1 MEYKPSISVKNFVIL
16 SFIIV
21 ICFALISILLSNQPL
36 TRQLFSDITT
46 PVIELMVIITLFYA
60 TIRSNG
66 RFKIAWMLIMASVIS
81 YTLGDISWAILELGY
96 HTNPFLSIAD
106 IFYLLFYP
114 LFTLGLY
121 YLSEFSFTRK
131 EKIKI
136 SLDIGIII
144 VTISLIFWTF
154 LIIPSLSG
162 DEPVIST
169 FVSIIY
175 IIGDLLFF
183 FILLRVLYSKFGKL
197 YVPIIFLIIGILV
210 QIFTDTIF
218 ALQTLHG
225 TYISG
230 GLLDT
235 GWILTFILIGIAAFI
250 QASQET
256 LELKRYTK
264 IKIWVQRS
272 NIVTYLPL
280 IWVVIA
286 FTLLAWA
293 NENVSHSDIEVIEIF
308 VGFIIGLV
316 IIRQIITLNENK
328 NLYTAVHNENIEH
341 KQTEDLL
348 IKSEKKY
355 RELVDNSMV
364 AVYKTDLN
372 GNILFAN
379 NAMAK
384 MFGYD
389 SIEDLKTVK
398 STQLYKNL
406 EDRKKMIDLITN
418 KGLLSYHDVDMV
430 SKDGKTLTIL
440 LSANIEDKTLSGMLM
455 DITKRKKAEEALHD
469 SEEKYRTLFKAN
481 PIYTILLDINGKILD
496 INDIT
501 VNLSGLPKEKLI
513 GKSFD
518 ELDFY
523 QIDNYSE
530 QKNKFQEVLNEKPS
544 SPYISKVTINGN
556 RHWIENR
563 LTLLKNDNENRS
575 ILIIAND
582 ITESKNAEKE
592 IKSSLKEKE
601 YLLREIHHRVKN
613 NMQIISSLLN
623 LQTKY
628 VNDVEAID
636 VLQES
641 QNRVKSMAMVH
652 EKIYQSNDLEE
663 INFNDYIQ
671 SLISN
676 LIHTYNIDQNQ
687 VKSIFKI
694 ENITLNMETA
704 VPCGLIISELVS
716 NSLKYAFPNKLH
728 GEIQVSLKS
737 TEDVYE
743 LTIKD
748 NGIGLPKGL
757 DLNNLESLG
766 LLLVKILTEQIEGEL
781 IINTSNGTE
790 FKIFFKE
797 LSYKKRF

>member
-1 MEYKPSISVKNFVIL
+1 MEDKPLISIKNFIIL

-21 ICFALISILLSNQPL
+21 ICFAVVTVLLSNLPVI
-36 TRQLFSDITT
+36 RQFFSDITT
-46 PVIELMVIITLFYA
+46 PLIELMVIIILFYA

-81 YTLGDISWAILELGY
+81 YTLGDISWAVLELVY
-96 HTNPFLSIAD
+96 HSNPFPSIAD

-121 YLSEFSFTRK
+121 YLSQFSFTRS

-162 DEPVIST
+162 EEPLISSV
-169 FVSIIY
+169 VSIIY
-175 IIGDLLFF
+175 IIGDLLLF
-183 FILLRVLYSKFGKL
+183 FILLRVLYSKFGEF
-197 YVPIIFLIIGILV
+197 YVPIIFLSLGILAQV
-210 QIFTDTIF
+210 LTDTIF
-218 ALQTLHG
+218 ALQTLNG

-235 GWILTFILIGIAAFI
+235 GWIITFILIGIAAFI
-250 QASQET
+250 QASPEK
-256 LELKRYTK
+256 LDLNRYTK
-264 IKIWVQRS
+264 IKIWIQRS
-272 NIVTYLPL
+272 NFVTYLPL

-286 FTLLAWA
+286 FTLLVWA
-293 NENVSHSDIEVIEIF
+293 NENVSHSDIEIIEIV

-316 IIRQIITLNENK
+316 IIRQIITLNDNK
-328 NLYTAVHNENIEH
+328 NLYKAVHNENIEH
-341 KQTEDLL
+341 KKTEELL

-364 AVYKTDLN
+364 AVYKTDLD

-379 NAMAK
+379 KAMAK

-389 SIEDLKTVK
+389 SVEDLITIK
-398 STQLYKNL
+398 STKLYKNPG
-406 EDRKKMIDLITN
+406 DRKKMIDLITN
-418 KGLLSYHDVDMV
+418 KGLLTYHDVDMV

-440 LSANIEDKTLSGMLM
+440 LSGSFEGNTISGMLM
-455 DITKRKKAEEALHD
+455 DITKRKK
-469 SEEKYRTLFKAN
+469 
-481 PIYTILLDINGKILD
+481 
-496 INDIT
+496 
-501 VNLSGLPKEKLI
+501 
-513 GKSFD
+513 
-518 ELDFY
+518 
-523 QIDNYSE
+523 
-530 QKNKFQEVLNEKPS
+530 
-544 SPYISKVTINGN
+544 
-556 RHWIENR
+556 
-563 LTLLKNDNENRS
+563 
-575 ILIIAND
+575 
-582 ITESKNAEKE
+582 AEKE

-641 QNRVKSMAMVH
+641 QNRVKSMAMIH

-663 INFNDYIQ
+663 INFTDYIK

-676 LIHTYNIDQNQ
+676 LIHTYNIDQNL
-687 VKSIFKI
+687 VKSTFKI

-716 NSLKYAFPNKLH
+716 NSLKYAFPNKMH
-728 GEIQVSLKS
+728 GEILISLKS
-737 TEDVYE
+737 IEDVYE

-781 IINTSNGTE
+781 IINTKNGTE
-790 FKIFFKE
+790 FKILFKE
-797 LSYKKRF
+797 LGYKKRF